1 MEQKNTFELLDR
13 DLQKWIFRKG
23 WKDLLPIQKA
33 SVGPILKC
41 KDDIIIS
48 ASTASGKTEAAFL
61 PAITAIC
68 KTPQKKGVRILYI
81 SPLKAL
87 INDQYRRLDEMT
99 SGMALKVTPWHGDVS
114 ANKKEQILRNP
125 EGIILTTPE
134 SLESMLINHV
144 NWLQKAFDGLD
155 FIIIDEFHAF
165 IGTARGYQLQS
176 QLHRIDNLVGRQ
188 VVRIGISAT
197 FAEASG
203 VISHLRPNSYRHC
216 EVISQSDSGTDKLSI
231 QIRGYE
237 IKEYLH
243 NTEDATKDTP
253 PDLKEE
259 KKHISQEFQTLSN
272 DIFRLLRGATN
283 LVFCNSRFYTEAIA
297 GILQNLSV
305 QHHVPNEFFPHHGS
319 LSKDMRESL
328 EYRLQQGK
336 VPTTAICTA
345 TLELG
350 IDISNV
356 QSIAQIDPPST
367 VSSLR
372 QRLGRSGRRDHLAV
386 LRLFIPEYTGLR
398 MPLCSIL
405 SENTVLSIAMINLLL
420 KRWYEPPYKQEYAF
434 STLLQQT
441 LSVIASY
448 GSVSAF
454 ALYNLLCKTGP
465 FSICS
470 PKVYSN
476 FLRDLGN
483 SDLIVQ
489 LNDGTLT
496 LGLEGEKLVSDWG
509 FYASFKTPDEYTI
522 EADNKKIGTVPLT
535 RSLEIDDVFLFAGR
549 GWKVVF
555 FSEERKL
562 IGVKNSNLVAEPL
575 MLYGSS
581 GQIHDTIREEMY
593 KIYIQEE
600 IPQFLN
606 KQAKLN
612 LTNGI
617 KIFKSLG
624 LKTHHIVNG
633 PQGLAIFPW
642 KGDCILRTLMLLL
655 KKESIKASI
664 WGSHLELGFTSLD
677 SLKVAIFNL
686 LDRKEINGTDL
697 VSKIRN
703 LNLEK
708 NDEYLSVDLKRL
720 SYAHSKLDIE
730 GACDFLKLLYKEIQE
745 NPPKSVNIS
754 WSTSSPS

>member
-1 MEQKNTFELLDR
+1 MEQKTPFDLLDR

-33 SVGPILKC
+33 SVGPILKGE
-41 KDDIIIS
+41 DDIIIS

-61 PAITAIC
+61 PAITYIC
-68 KTPQKKGVRILYI
+68 KPSHKKGIRILYL

-99 SGMALKVTPWHGDVS
+99 SGMPLKVTPWHGDVS
-114 ANKKEQILRNP
+114 ANRKEKVLRKP

-144 NWLQKAFDGLD
+144 NWLKEALSGLD

-176 QLHRIDNLVGRQ
+176 QLHRIENLIGRT

-203 VISHLRPNSYRHC
+203 VISHLRPNSSRHC
-216 EVISQSDSGTDKLSI
+216 EVISLQGSGQDRLSV

-237 IKEYLH
+237 IKETIH
-243 NTEDATKDTP
+243 NNALLSSNDAPLDIKQ
-253 PDLKEE
+253 ENMRFG
-259 KKHISQEFQTLSN
+259 QEFQPLAK
-272 DIFRLLRGATN
+272 DIFRLLRGSTN

-297 GILQNLSV
+297 GVLQQLSE
-305 QHHVPNEFFPHHGS
+305 QTHVPNEFFPHHGS

-328 EYRLQQGK
+328 EYRLQMGK

-356 QSIAQIDPPST
+356 QSIAQIDPPTT

-386 LRLFIPEYTGLR
+386 LRLFIPEYSGLS
-398 MPLCSIL
+398 MPLCSTL

-420 KRWYEPPYKQEYAF
+420 KRWYEPPYKREYAF

-441 LSVIASY
+441 LSVISSY

-465 FSICS
+465 FYLCT
-470 PKVYSN
+470 PKLYAE
-476 FLRDLGN
+476 FLKDLGN

-496 LGLEGEKLVSDWG
+496 LGLAGEQLVSDWS

-555 FSEERKL
+555 FSEERRL
-562 IGVKNSNLVAEPL
+562 IGVKSSNAAAEPL

-581 GQIHDTIREEMY
+581 GQIHDTIRQEMF
-593 KIYIQEE
+593 KIYASGE
-600 IPQFLN
+600 IPAFLN
-606 KQAKLN
+606 KQAKIN
-612 LTNGI
+612 LASGI
-617 KIFKSLG
+617 KAFKQLG
-624 LKTHHIVNG
+624 LDKHYIING

-655 KKESIKASI
+655 KKESIKATI

-677 SLKVAIFNL
+677 TLKVSVFNL
-686 LDRKEINGTDL
+686 LDNKNIKPSDL
-697 VSKIRN
+697 VTRIRN

-708 NDEYLSVDLKRL
+708 NDEYLSIDLKRQ
-720 SYAHSKLDIE
+720 SYAHSKLDID
-730 GACDFLKLLYKEIQE
+730 GAKEFLKLLYKELQ
-745 NPPKSVNIS
+745 NDPP
-754 WSTSSPS
+754 STNNQV

>member
-1 MEQKNTFELLDR
+1 MEQKNTFELLNR

-41 KDDIIIS
+41 QDDIIIS
-48 ASTASGKTEAAFL
+48 ASTASGKTEA
-61 PAITAIC
+61 ITAIC
-68 KTPQKKGVRILYI
+68 QSPQKKGIRILYI

-87 INDQYRRLDEMT
+87 INDQFRRLDEMT
-99 SGMALKVTPWHGDVS
+99 SAMSLKVTPWHGDVS
-114 ANKKEQILRNP
+114 ANKKDQILRNP

-144 NWLQKAFDGLD
+144 NWLQTAFNGLD

-176 QLHRIDNLVGRQ
+176 QLHRLDNLIGRQ

-197 FAEASG
+197 FADASG
-203 VISHLRPNSYRHC
+203 VIKYLRPNSNRHC
-216 EVISQSDSGTDKLSI
+216 EVISQTNSGTDKLSI

-243 NTEDATKDTP
+243 NADDNP

-259 KKHISQEFQTLSN
+259 KKHISQEFQSLSN
-272 DIFRLLRGATN
+272 DIFRLLRGTTN

-297 GILQNLSV
+297 GILQNLSA

-336 VPTTAICTA
+336 LPTTAICTA

-434 STLLQQT
+434 STLL
-441 LSVIASY
+441 
-448 GSVSAF
+448 
-454 ALYNLLCKTGP
+454 
-465 FSICS
+465 
-470 PKVYSN
+470 
-476 FLRDLGN
+476 
-483 SDLIVQ
+483 
-489 LNDGTLT
+489 
-496 LGLEGEKLVSDWG
+496 
-509 FYASFKTPDEYTI
+509 
-522 EADNKKIGTVPLT
+522 
-535 RSLEIDDVFLFAGR
+535 
-549 GWKVVF
+549 
-555 FSEERKL
+555 
-562 IGVKNSNLVAEPL
+562 
-575 MLYGSS
+575 
-581 GQIHDTIREEMY
+581 H
-593 KIYIQEE
+593 
-600 IPQFLN
+600 
-606 KQAKLN
+606 
-612 LTNGI
+612 
-617 KIFKSLG
+617 
-624 LKTHHIVNG
+624 
-633 PQGLAIFPW
+633 
-642 KGDCILRTLMLLL
+642 
-655 KKESIKASI
+655 
-664 WGSHLELGFTSLD
+664 
-677 SLKVAIFNL
+677 
-686 LDRKEINGTDL
+686 
-697 VSKIRN
+697 
-703 LNLEK
+703 
-708 NDEYLSVDLKRL
+708 YL
-720 SYAHSKLDIE
+720 
-730 GACDFLKLLYKEIQE
+730 
-745 NPPKSVNIS
+745 
-754 WSTSSPS
+754 